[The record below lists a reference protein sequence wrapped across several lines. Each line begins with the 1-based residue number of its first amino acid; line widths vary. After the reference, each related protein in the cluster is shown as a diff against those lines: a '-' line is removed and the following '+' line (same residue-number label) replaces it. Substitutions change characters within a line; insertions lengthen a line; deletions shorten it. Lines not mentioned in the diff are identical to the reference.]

1 MKTNVNLLLI
11 VAAAMTLAS
20 CKKEKSAQT
29 CQRTTTGIS
38 GSYKLQS
45 LEYKMTPTATPV
57 DFMAFL
63 DPCEKDD
70 IIQLKNDGTW
80 MYTDAGSVCT
90 PPGAD
95 NGTWT
100 LSGNLI
106 TSDGVVSGTIQ
117 SYDCRILV
125 VYTENVTVPG
135 DRYTQ
140 TLVRQ

>member
-1 MKTNVNLLLI
+1 MTKW
-11 VAAAMTLAS
+11 AMITFLSVVSLAS
-20 CKKEKSAQT
+20 CKKEKSAQS
-29 CQRTTTGIS
+29 CERTTAGIS

-45 LEYKMTPTATPV
+45 IEYKMTPTATPV

-80 MYTDAGSVCT
+80 VYTDAGAVCT

-100 LSGNLI
+100 LSGNVI

-117 SYDCRILV
+117 SYDCKILV
-125 VYTENVTVPG
+125 CYTENVTVPG
-135 DRYTQ
+135 DRFIQ
-140 TLVRQ
+140 TLVKQ

>member
-1 MKTNVNLLLI
+1 MTKFAGATLLI
-11 VAAAMTLAS
+11 CMTMFS
-20 CKKEKSAQT
+20 CKKEKSAQP
-29 CQRTTTGIS
+29 CERTTAGIS

-45 LEYKMTPTATPV
+45 LVYKMSATSAPV

-63 DPCEKDD
+63 DPCQKDD
-70 IIQLKNDGTW
+70 IVQLKNDGTW
-80 MYTDAGSVCT
+80 TYTDAGAVCT
-90 PPGAD
+90 PAGTD

-100 LSGNLI
+100 LSGNII

-117 SYDCRILV
+117 SYDCKILV
-125 VYTENVTVPG
+125 CYTENVTVPG